1 MRPFM
6 PHGRHTDGRTQGLR
20 QPRGITLLH
29 KRSAEG
35 GDTASIPCGHEDDR
49 MRPCLLKG
57 PAGPAE
63 RKRYYGF
70 LTTAPLHARAR
81 EFKEKTPRPRSERP
95 APLSRGGSPA
105 TT

>member
-35 GDTASIPCGHEDDR
+35 GDTASIPCAHEDESYATVPFE
-49 MRPCLLKG
+49 RPCGTRWETTILRFLN
-57 PAGPAE
+57 AE
-63 RKRYYGF
+63 VVIWKNHN
-70 LTTAPLHARAR
+70 L
-81 EFKEKTPRPRSERP
+81 ERV
-95 APLSRGGSPA
+95 
-105 TT
+105 